1 MGARASWGSGHGG
14 GFGAGGGGGGGGAG
28 GGYRMGKVVAL
39 LKANRD
45 ISLVCMLAPPSASC
59 PGSYGPWSAGGGGTK
74 GCAMISGAQAQPR
87 KLLQPLMQ
95 PLDKTAPKLTLV
107 GGAELLP
114 AVLRSEMM
122 KNLYLVRWCGWETR
136 FATPRGV
143 WGGWVGG
150 GGGG

>member
-1 MGARASWGSGHGG
+1 
-14 GFGAGGGGGGGGAG
+14 
-28 GGYRMGKVVAL
+28 MGKVVAL

-59 PGSYGPWSAGGGGTK
+59 PGSAGPWSAGGGGTK
-74 GCAMISGAQAQPR
+74 GCATISGAQAQQR
-87 KLLQPLMQ
+87 KLLQ

-122 KNLYLVRWCGWETR
+122 RNLYLVRWCGWETR

-143 WGGWVGG
+143 
-150 GGGG
+150 